1 MMDINS
7 FKTADQL
14 WNAIMFDMSLG
25 IQPSPEALARY
36 NELKTKEAEEQAQQ
50 AAQQTTTA
58 TQAEDKVVDSD
69 HPIYDTLCVNFPHT
83 ADHKLPQVNRDCIES
98 TVEQLLADVPNAED
112 PGLLLGRIQCGKT
125 ATFEGIIGLA
135 FDEGID
141 ICVVMTKGTKML
153 SEQTKS
159 RFEKDYHMF
168 QNSSRANI
176 DIYDIMKI
184 NSLSSWRVNNNK
196 TLIVCKKQKQNL
208 DRLTK
213 LFEGSE
219 YLLSKK
225 VLIVDDEADFAS
237 RNYQNEKQQAQADE
251 EGNILL
257 QDDELKL
264 ACIAQQIDYFRGV
277 PDYCRY
283 LLVTATPYCLYLQ
296 PKGELYLQGN
306 RVKSFRPRFTSL
318 VPVHDRY
325 VGGQQY
331 FIDSQDP
338 ESMYSHLYHKVTQKC
353 LDVMGH
359 EDKRYVNNPI
369 SSANIF
375 DLTYGLIAYLM
386 ATAVRVLQNE
396 AEGNMHYH
404 SSALIHVDIDKDKH
418 GWQKKLVTETLAKIR
433 KAFVDESRE
442 DMRIC
447 QAMDIVWDDFVESN
461 RKGRE
466 AVDEEGNPKPL
477 ITVELPEKDTVI
489 AWVKKMFVE
498 EMYAVKV
505 VNSDEDVTSM
515 LNNDGELDLADG
527 VANIFIGGNILD
539 RGITIKNML
548 CFFYGRNPGTAQQD
562 TVIQHARMYGN
573 RSKEDMAVMR
583 LHTSERIYKILR
595 KMNELDDMLRQWFV
609 DGKDLEEPN
618 AIFCGYDKNFVPC
631 APSKIKASNPFSVSE
646 HKFFVPSGQFTHSKT
661 KIEKNI
667 QKIQNLI
674 EASPDYANQDADGF
688 FMIDK
693 STVFEII
700 RLIEE
705 TYVYD
710 NKYYNMDHKN
720 DLQEMMCAIQQCVVD
735 DKLYCLHRTDR
746 NMGRLREDG
755 RFIDA
760 PLDGRTDSAPG
771 KRISEERPV
780 IFFIK
785 QNGEKRKNNIDD
797 INYGWNDAP
806 FYWPVFLTAKNT
818 QRAMCAIDASRTK
831 QKYIYDLSQILEGI
845 DMSKLLKVKV
855 KADDTTINEG
865 GVLEYSLKQRI
876 ASKFISKDPF
886 TGKFELA
893 DGVEDSDGSL
903 NIYSLNNEKFPY
915 ILREYTHLLAV
926 SSSSEGTLLRL
937 FDLHEQDKWEI
948 SYEVNINEN
957 GDLIDR
963 DTLDRPAEDQKVL
976 LHCSDTL
983 TDENLQT
990 TEYMK
995 EDVCQWVLNIGIK
1008 NLIKTQVIT
1017 YAIPDE
1023 EFE

>member
-1 MMDINS
+1 MDINS

-14 WNAIMFDMSLG
+14 WNAIMFDIMQG

-36 NELKTKEAEEQAQQ
+36 NELKNKEEAERARQ
-50 AAQQTTTA
+50 AAQQLVPAQQT
-58 TQAEDKVVDSD
+58 EDNVVDSV
-69 HPIYDTLCVNFPHT
+69 HPIFDTLCINFPYT
-83 ADHKLPQVNRDCIES
+83 ADHRMPQVNRDCIES
-98 TVEQLLADVPNAED
+98 TVAQLLADVPNAED

-141 ICVVMTKGTKML
+141 ICVVMTKGTRML

-159 RFEKDYHMF
+159 RFEKDYQIF

-176 DIYDIMKI
+176 DIYDIMKLS
-184 NSLSSWRVNNNK
+184 SLSQWRVNNNK
-196 TLIVCKKQKQNL
+196 TLIVCKKNKDNL
-208 DRLTK
+208 ERLTK
-213 LFEGSE
+213 LFEE
-219 YLLSKK
+219 NEFLLRKK
-225 VLIVDDEADFAS
+225 VLVVDDEADFAS
-237 RNYQNEKQQAQADE
+237 RNYQNEKKQAKADE

-264 ACIAQQIDYFRGV
+264 ARISQQIDYFRGV
-277 PDYCRY
+277 PEYCRY

-331 FIDSQDP
+331 FIESQNPD
-338 ESMYSHLYHKVTQKC
+338 SMYSHLYHKVSQKC

-369 SSANIF
+369 SSGNIF
-375 DLTYGLIAYLM
+375 DLTYGLIAYIM

-418 GWQKKLVTETLAKIR
+418 EWQKKLVDETLAKIS
-433 KAFVDESRE
+433 KAFVGDSSE
-442 DMRIC
+442 DMRISR
-447 QAMDIVWDDFVESN
+447 AMEIVWNDFEESN

-477 ITVELPEKDTVI
+477 ITVELPSKEDVFS
-489 AWVKKMFVE
+489 WVKKMFVE
-498 EMYAVKV
+498 KMYIVKV
-505 VNSDEDVTSM
+505 VNSDEQVTSM
-515 LNNDGELDLADG
+515 LNSDGELDLADG

-646 HKFFVPSGQFTHSKT
+646 HKFFVPSGQFTYSNT
-661 KIEKNI
+661 KIEKTVR
-667 QKIQNLI
+667 KIQTLI
-674 EASPDYANQDADGF
+674 ETSPDYVNQDADGF

-693 STVFEII
+693 STVFEIL
-700 RLIEE
+700 RLIEG

-735 DKLYCLHRTDR
+735 DKLYCLHSSTGR
-746 NMGRLREDG
+746 NLSRLREDG
-755 RFIDA
+755 RFSDA
-760 PLDGRTDSAPG
+760 PLDGRTESAPG
-771 KRISEERPV
+771 KRISSERPV

-785 QNGEKRKNNIDD
+785 QNGAKMKNNIDD

-818 QRAMCAIDASRTK
+818 QRAMCAIDPSRTK

-845 DMSKLLKVKV
+845 DMSKLLKVK
-855 KADDTTINEG
+855 INDPSLIDEG
-865 GVLEYSLKQRI
+865 GVLVYPLKQHN

-886 TGKFELA
+886 SGKFEFAEGVA
-893 DGVEDSDGSL
+893 DGDESIT
-903 NIYSLNNEKFPY
+903 IYSLNDGEFPY
-915 ILREYTHLLAV
+915 VLRNYTHLLAV
-926 SSSSEGTLLRL
+926 SSCADGTLLRL
-937 FDLHEQDKWEI
+937 FNLQEQDKWDIPYEI
-948 SYEVNINEN
+948 NINEN
-957 GDLIDR
+957 GDLIDI
-963 DTLDRPAEDQKVL
+963 DTVDRPVEEQKVL
-976 LHCSDTL
+976 MHCSDVL
-983 TDENLQT
+983 TNKNLET
-990 TEYMK
+990 TDYMQAN
-995 EDVCQWVLNIGIK
+995 VCQWILNIGIK
-1008 NLIKTQVIT
+1008 DLIRTQIVS

>member
-1 MMDINS
+1 
-7 FKTADQL
+7 
-14 WNAIMFDMSLG
+14 
-25 IQPSPEALARY
+25 
-36 NELKTKEAEEQAQQ
+36 
-50 AAQQTTTA
+50 
-58 TQAEDKVVDSD
+58 
-69 HPIYDTLCVNFPHT
+69 
-83 ADHKLPQVNRDCIES
+83 
-98 TVEQLLADVPNAED
+98 
-112 PGLLLGRIQCGKT
+112 
-125 ATFEGIIGLA
+125 
-135 FDEGID
+135 
-141 ICVVMTKGTKML
+141 ML

-159 RFEKDYHMF
+159 RFEKDYAMF
-168 QNSSRANI
+168 RNSSRANI

-184 NSLSSWRVNNNK
+184 GTLSQWRVNNNK

-213 LFEGSE
+213 LFECNE
-219 YLLSKK
+219 YLLGKR

-237 RNYQNEKQQAQADE
+237 RNYQNEKKQAQADE
-251 EGNILL
+251 DGNILL

-325 VGGQQY
+325 IGGQQY
-331 FIDSQDP
+331 FIDSQNPD
-338 ESMYSHLYHKVTQKC
+338 SMYSHLYHKVTQKC

-369 SSANIF
+369 SSGNIF
-375 DLTYGLIAYLM
+375 DLTYGLIGYLM

-404 SSALIHVDIDKDKH
+404 SSALIHVDIDKNKH
-418 GWQKKLVTETLAKIR
+418 DWQKKLVSETLAKIR
-433 KAFVDESRE
+433 KAFVDESKE

-447 QAMDIVWDDFVESN
+447 QAMDIVWEDFVESN

-466 AVDEEGNPKPL
+466 AIDENGNPKPL
-477 ITVELPEKDTVI
+477 ITVELPAKETVI
-489 AWVKKMFVE
+489 AWVKKMFIE

-515 LNNDGELDLADG
+515 LNGDGELDLADG

-646 HKFFVPSGQFTHSKT
+646 HKFFVPSGQFTQSNT
-661 KIEKNI
+661 KIKKIVE
-667 QKIQNLI
+667 KIQNLI
-674 EASPDYANQDADGF
+674 ETSPDYANQDTNGF
-688 FMIDK
+688 FNIEK
-693 STVFEII
+693 SRVFEIL
-700 RLIEE
+700 RLIEQ

-710 NKYYNMDHKN
+710 NKYFNMDHKS
-720 DLQEMMCAIQQCVVD
+720 DLQEMMCAIQQCVVGD
-735 DKLYCLHRTDR
+735 TLYCLHRTDR
-746 NMGRLREDG
+746 KMSRLREDG

-771 KRISEERPV
+771 KRISSETPV

-785 QNGEKRKNNIDD
+785 QNGEKMKNNIDN

-818 QRAMCAIDASRTK
+818 QRAMCAIDSSRTK

-845 DMSKLLKVKV
+845 NQSKLLKVKI
-855 KADDTTINEG
+855 KADNPIITEG
-865 GVLEYSLKQRI
+865 GVLEYSLKERL

-886 TGKFELA
+886 TGALELA
-893 DGVEDSDGSL
+893 EGVEDADDSL
-903 NIYSLNNEKFPY
+903 TIYSMNNGKFPY
-915 ILREYTHLLAV
+915 LLREYTHLLAV
-926 SSSSEGTLLRL
+926 SDGAEGTLLRL
-937 FDLHEQDKWEI
+937 FELHSQDKWEMR
-948 SYEVNINEN
+948 YEVNINQN

-963 DTLDRPAEDQKVL
+963 ETLTRAEEDQTVL

-983 TDENLQT
+983 TDENLET
-990 TEYMK
+990 TEFLK
-995 EDVCQWVLNIGIK
+995 DNVCQWVLNIGIK
-1008 NLIKTQVIT
+1008 SLIKTQVIT